1 MPEAYENI
9 FKKCI
14 APYVHIMM
22 TIIINALNFFTAIAS
37 YQTISNFFLIDNID
51 AVPQHIKIQFRMH
64 FEGHSIC
71 V

>member
-37 YQTISNFFLIDNID
+37 YQTISNFFFDR
-51 AVPQHIKIQFRMH
+51 QY
-64 FEGHSIC
+64 
-71 V
+71 